1 VRDRSAR
8 IDGIRIRVCNVC
20 TDECVNSSIDHN
32 DRLGTTIAPDL
43 ADDVWPSIV
52 CTIDLDLGVRP
63 SIRGRIA
70 RLEILLEH
78 QPIEPGAPKR
88 ENRDQ

>member
-8 IDGIRIRVCNVC
+8 IDGIASIRISIC
-20 TDECVNSSIDHN
+20 TDESVNSHN
-32 DRLGTTIAPDL
+32 DRIGTTINPDL

-52 CTIDLDLGVRP
+52 RTIDPDLDVWP
-63 SIRGRIA
+63 SIRVRIA
-70 RLEILLEH
+70 RLEVLLEH